1 MVASKNNEE
10 FVYQA
15 VLTGEL
21 EIRPDGTIWR
31 MAAARGDRWNGGSK
45 LIPCTPRRAEHDAG
59 KYFQIRLMRDGKRV
73 YAQAHRLVFRH
84 FKGPIPEG
92 MTVNHE
98 DGQHKNNPP
107 DNLELATYAEQQ
119 VHANRV
125 LGTGAGA
132 NQAGEANHQAKLT
145 DAQVAEIRRRR
156 AARETLQSI
165 ADDFGIAMQTVSKI
179 TRGDRRAA

>member
-15 VLTGEL
+15 VPTGEL

-31 MAAARGDRWNGGSK
+31 LAASRGDRWNGGSQ
-45 LIPCTPRRAEHDAG
+45 LIPCEPRRAEHDAG

-73 YAQAHRLVFRH
+73 HAMAHRLVFRH
-84 FKGPIPEG
+84 FKGPIPPSL
-92 MTVNHE
+92 TVNHK
-98 DGQHKNNPP
+98 DGQHKRNPP
-107 DNLELATYAEQQ
+107 DNLELATNSEQQ

-125 LGTGAGA
+125 LRTGAGA

-145 DAQVAEIRRRR
+145 EAQVAEIRRRR
-156 AARETLQSI
+156 ARRETLQSI
-165 ADDFGIAMQTVSKI
+165 ADDFGVAMQTVSKI
-179 TRGDRRAA
+179 ARGDRRAA